1 MIVDSRHTSSITEAA
16 LPSTWLGRSMRVAY
30 ADGGATVETTGVLLD
45 VYPIGPILDLSGEK
59 TLIPWGYLAS
69 LSLVN
74 D

>member
-1 MIVDSRHTSSITEAA
+1 
-16 LPSTWLGRSMRVAY
+16 MRVAY